1 MCERIDN
8 YPDLCTIMP
17 QPKPARITTS
27 TLAFLKDLDKHNDRD
42 WFLAHKERYQAA
54 LENMRGFAD
63 ALIERMNRHD
73 SIGTADGKKA
83 LQRIYNDQRFHDRP
97 PYKARFGGGL
107 ARVKPALRGGYYFS
121 IKPGASFIACGF
133 FDPEAADLK
142 RIRTDIQY
150 DHGTWQRLLKA
161 KALCSHWGML
171 DGKQLKTAPRGF
183 PKDHEAI
190 ELLRHTQFLFRRTFT
205 DKEVLAPGFVEAV
218 NASFKSIRPLFDH
231 MSEVLTTDENGNPL

>member
-1 MCERIDN
+1 MWLKCA
-8 YPDLCTIMP
+8 PDLCGTMP
-17 QPKPARITTS
+17 KHVSIAPA

-161 KALCSHWGML
+161 KALRSHWGML

>member
-1 MCERIDN
+1 MPSAKEVRIAS
-8 YPDLCTIMP
+8 T
-17 QPKPARITTS
+17 

-54 LENMRGFAD
+54 LENMRDFAE

-73 SIGTADGKKA
+73 RLEEVNGKET

-107 ARVKPALRGGYYFS
+107 TRVKPALRGGYYFS

-133 FDPEAADLK
+133 FNPETADLK
-142 RIRTDIQY
+142 RLRMDILY
-150 DHGTWQRLLKA
+150 DHDTWERLLKG
-161 KALCSHWGML
+161 KSLRRHLGTL
-171 DGKQLKTAPRGF
+171 EGKQLKTAPRGF

-190 ELLRHTQFLFRRTFT
+190 ELLRRTQFLFRHSFT
-205 DKEVLAPGFVEAV
+205 DKEVLAPSFVDVV
-218 NASFKSIRPLFDH
+218 NASYKSVRPLFDH